1 MRNGPPKF
9 SVVIPTCG
17 RESLLACLRGLANQ
31 SYADFEVV
39 AVDDGSPQP
48 VALMAGILE
57 IPLELRILRQ
67 ENAGP
72 AAARNAGAAEARGEF
87 LAFTDDDCIPDPGW
101 LAALARELEAHP
113 DALCGSLTYNG
124 LGDCL
129 WACTSQLI
137 IDLVYAHFN
146 REPENAY
153 FLTSN
158 NFACRR
164 SLYLGMG
171 GFDSSFSKAGAEDR
185 DFCDRWRMSGRPIRL
200 IEERLLEHRH
210 TQSLRKFLDIHYRYG
225 RGAFVYQAKRRLR
238 KSGTMRQDLAFH
250 RTLWRGIRSH
260 MPAPAGRAKQLA
272 ILAGLVLWQAVNA
285 VGFFHA
291 MQQSRGKPPA
301 P

>member
-1 MRNGPPKF
+1 MRNGSPKF

-48 VALMAGILE
+48 VASMAGIRE
-57 IPLELRILRQ
+57 IPVELRILRQ

-124 LGDCL
+124 LGDCH

-146 REPENAY
+146 RYPENAY

-185 DFCDRWRMSGRPIRL
+185 DFCDRWRMTGRRIRL
-200 IEERLLEHRH
+200 IEQRLLKHRH
-210 TQSLRKFLDIHYRYG
+210 NQSLRKFLDIHYRYG
-225 RGAFVYQAKRRLR
+225 RGAYLYQLKRKQRA
-238 KSGTMRQDLAFH
+238 SGTMAEDMGFH
-250 RTLWRGIRSH
+250 RSLLKMLPSQLSGLPWTVRL
-260 MPAPAGRAKQLA
+260 GRVAAL
-272 ILAGLVLWQAVNA
+272 GLWQFVNA
-285 VGFFHA
+285 FGFFA
-291 MQQSRGKPPA
+291 IAFSARRQKDV
-301 P
+301 